1 MSASAVSQDIFTYL
15 QSLPPS
21 SLMQLYGDV
30 SYGPFVCK
38 AILQHLPDSARQ
50 LILRLVFCGAEV
62 TYPVQEILTLWT
74 KPDSHHQSSIL
85 SSLLWMERM
94 QVVEF
99 VDQNQNAA
107 ERQQDLIIAEEK
119 KEESTVANKSVKV
132 KTQFFHGVKLSIT
145 SLNSTPCVEL
155 TPAEQKSHYRAR
167 LEKHKETGKKLPAP
181 PPTLSE
187 LEMYTQ
193 SRWDSVLHY
202 LVGSDYESPPAVVVH
217 FLEKTG
223 LMQEDTEFKNSS
235 TSDAPPP
242 LVITSKGY
250 EFMLQDVHVQLW
262 SFIVEYL
269 ATLESH
275 PKCNEIRKEALLF
288 LICLSYCRVGSA
300 YPASSLSEYGKI
312 LMKDFSQFGLLF
324 VYKLSSSLTLF
335 FPTRVA
341 VNLIAAGCN
350 TVIHT
355 SIGGTK
361 MKLQSQHSILAPS
374 SASTRALEV
383 ALASSD
389 PSSSPHLAIIVQTN
403 FQLCAYTTSEL
414 HISMVCTT
422 TPMLF
427 FISLCYVVIS
437 ILILLFLRFI
447 DKLGLFCEIS
457 TYRRLPNV
465 IFFRITRDSIK
476 SAFRLGIS
484 SG

>member
-1 MSASAVSQDIFTYL
+1 
-15 QSLPPS
+15 
-21 SLMQLYGDV
+21 
-30 SYGPFVCK
+30 
-38 AILQHLPDSARQ
+38 
-50 LILRLVFCGAEV
+50 
-62 TYPVQEILTLWT
+62 
-74 KPDSHHQSSIL
+74 
-85 SSLLWMERM
+85 MERM

-99 VDQNQNAA
+99 VDQNLNSA
-107 ERQQDLIIAEEK
+107 EWQQDLVAEEK
-119 KEESTVANKSVKV
+119 KEETTVANKSVKV
-132 KTQFFHGVKLSIT
+132 KSQFFHGVKLSIT
-145 SLNSTPCVEL
+145 SLNSTPWAEL

-324 VYKLSSSLTLF
+324 VYKLSSSMTLF

-341 VNLIAAGCN
+341 VNLIAVGCN
-350 TVIHT
+350 TAIHT
-355 SIGGTK
+355 SIGGEK

-422 TPMLF
+422 TPLLF
-427 FISLCYVVIS
+427 CITLCYEVIS
-437 ILILLFLRFI
+437 ALMILFLLLI

-484 SG
+484 SW

>member
-1 MSASAVSQDIFTYL
+1 MSASAGPQDIFSYL

-21 SLMQLYGDV
+21 SLTQLYGDV
-30 SYGPFVCK
+30 SYGSFVCK
-38 AILQHLPDSARQ
+38 AILQHLPDAARQ

-62 TYPVQEILTLWT
+62 TYPVPDILTLWT
-74 KPDSHHQSSIL
+74 KPDSHHQSSIV

-94 QVVEF
+94 QVVEL
-99 VDQNQNAA
+99 VDQNVNATDH
-107 ERQQDLIIAEEK
+107 QQDIVTEEK
-119 KEESTVANKSVKV
+119 NDETTAANKSVQIKS
-132 KTQFFHGVKLSIT
+132 QFFHGVKLSLT
-145 SLNSTPCVEL
+145 SLNSNPWAEIS
-155 TPAEQKSHYRAR
+155 PAEQKSHYRAR
-167 LEKHKETGKKLPAP
+167 LEKHKETGKKLPSP
-181 PPTLSE
+181 PPTLAE

-223 LMQEDTEFKNSS
+223 LMQEDTEYRNAN

-324 VYKLSSSLTLF
+324 VYKLSSSMTLF
-335 FPTRVA
+335 YPTRVA
-341 VNLIAAGCN
+341 VNLIAAGCH
-350 TVIHT
+350 TAILT
-355 SIGGTK
+355 SIGGRK
-361 MKLQSQHSILAPS
+361 QMKLPSQHTSLAPS
-374 SASTRALEV
+374 SASTKALEV

-422 TPMLF
+422 MPMLF
-427 FISLCYVVIS
+427 FISFTAV
-437 ILILLFLRFI
+437 
-447 DKLGLFCEIS
+447 
-457 TYRRLPNV
+457 P
-465 IFFRITRDSIK
+465 
-476 SAFRLGIS
+476 
-484 SG
+484 